1 MTMPI
6 IHIGMAS
13 VAAVSFMMNCC
24 RTRWNPVHP
33 ISAKNSTKTR
43 HRSAPQAAEDP
54 RQTAR

>member
-13 VAAVSFMMNCC
+13 VAAVSFMINCS

-33 ISAKNSTKTR
+33 ISAKNSTE
-43 HRSAPQAAEDP
+43 AP
-54 RQTAR
+54 T